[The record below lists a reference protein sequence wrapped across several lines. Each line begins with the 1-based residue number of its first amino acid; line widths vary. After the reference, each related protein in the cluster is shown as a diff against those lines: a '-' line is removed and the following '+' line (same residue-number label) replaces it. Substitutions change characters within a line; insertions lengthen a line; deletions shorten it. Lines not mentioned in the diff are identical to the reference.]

1 MRYVWHKS
9 ERVQATDYSEK
20 GKFLKNALLQTH
32 QFKPRQSR
40 RKYRAVEAADLVVL
54 LHVT

>member
-1 MRYVWHKS
+1 MRYVRHKS
-9 ERVQATDYSEK
+9 ERVQAIDHSEK
-20 GKFLKNALLQTH
+20 GKYLKNALLQTH
-32 QFKPRQSR
+32 HFKPRQSR